1 MREELIAEVNHLVIA
16 EMGLVLVTHDS
27 VEAMPLAR
35 HVLVLENG
43 RVVEKGELDFLLAPT
58 PSRQLRLF
66 AAQVKR
72 MRIGINR
79 IDTSLVKSPSDK

>member
-1 MREELIAEVNHLVIA
+1 
-16 EMGLVLVTHDS
+16 MGLVLVTHDS

-35 HVLVLENG
+35 HALVPENG

-72 MRIGINR
+72 MRIGINQ
-79 IDTSLVKSPSDK
+79 IDIPLTQNSF